1 MKLRQSG
8 IFKALLKNTE
18 RSQCMEY
25 KNTLERRILIFKTF
39 LKKRI
44 FKIAYLSLI
53 ATVPN
58 SILNEI
64 QKI

>member
-39 LKKRI
+39 GI

-64 QKI
+64 QKT